1 MARLPVGSYAAIEPD
16 ATVKEASMLEALA
29 VMSPTVSTVALLVAL
44 CLTVLMVSLASRATR
59 PSERR
64 KHTDA

>member
-1 MARLPVGSYAAIEPD
+1 
-16 ATVKEASMLEALA
+16 MLEALA